1 MPTNLPPAYYEAE
14 ERFKQ
19 ASSPSE
25 KVDTL
30 EALIATIPKHKGTD
44 KLRADLRKRLSKLK
58 DKATSQK
65 TKKGGHF
72 DLYTVER
79 EGAAQIALVGLPNAG
94 KSSLLA
100 SLTHANPVIAD
111 YPISTHLPLSG
122 MMPFEDIQIQI
133 VDLPPIGNESTD
145 GWISGLLRMTDG
157 LLIIVD
163 LSDDPE
169 SSVDL
174 IIETLES
181 WNIHP
186 SKTHVKAEKQG
197 LGVYKKLLFLGNKL
211 DLPGAKEHYS
221 NLKEHYTGIV
231 TMMACSTKSKENL
244 EELKRKLF
252 ALSDIIRVYTK
263 EPGHKPDY
271 SKPFTLKHGS
281 TILDLCKEIH
291 KDFLLKLRFAR
302 VWGSARF
309 DGQKVQR
316 DYALQDKDVVEI
328 HM

>member
-19 ASSPSE
+19 ASNPSE
-25 KVDTL
+25 KVVTL

-65 TKKGGHF
+65 TKKGGQF

-100 SLTHANPVIAD
+100 SLTHAHPVIAD
-111 YPISTHLPLSG
+111 YPLSTLLPLSG

-145 GWISGLLRMTDG
+145 GWVSGLLRLADALMI
-157 LLIIVD
+157 LVD

-169 SSVDL
+169 SSAEL
-174 IIETLES
+174 ITETLES

-186 SKTHVKAEKQG
+186 QKTDVMEEKQG
-197 LGVYKKLLFLGNKL
+197 IGVYKRLLLLGNKL
-211 DLPGAKEHYS
+211 DLPGAKKGYD
-221 NLKEHYTGIV
+221 NLKERYQSIFHYDG
-231 TMMACSTKSKENL
+231 CFYKKQ
-244 EELKRKLF
+244 
-252 ALSDIIRVYTK
+252 
-263 EPGHKPDY
+263 
-271 SKPFTLKHGS
+271 SKPGRT
-281 TILDLCKEIH
+281 
-291 KDFLLKLRFAR
+291 
-302 VWGSARF
+302 
-309 DGQKVQR
+309 
-316 DYALQDKDVVEI
+316 
-328 HM
+328 